1 MTGTNA
7 PAEQAR
13 VLGALLAGTAITL
26 LELTTPDGT
35 IRLVRDGGAAP
46 SQPAPR
52 PAPDVTTVKSHAVGV
67 FHHGHP
73 LHSGA
78 LVQPGDIV
86 RAGAPVGLLR
96 VGPLLLSVTAPVG
109 GIVQR
114 HLVQDGTTVGY
125 GTPLL
130 LLQGNPIA

>member
-1 MTGTNA
+1 MTHD

-13 VLGALLAGTAITL
+13 ALGALLTGTAITL

-35 IRLVRDGGAAP
+35 IRLVREAGSVPARPA
-46 SQPAPR
+46 SQPAP
-52 PAPDVTTVKSHAVGV
+52 DGTTVKSHSVGV

-73 LHSGA
+73 LHPGP

-86 RAGAPVGLLR
+86 QAGAPVGLLR
-96 VGPLLLSVTAPVG
+96 VGMLLFAVAAPEN
-109 GIVQR
+109 GIVQQ
-114 HLVQDGTTVGY
+114 HLAEDGATVGY

-130 LLQGNPIA
+130 RLQRKPTA